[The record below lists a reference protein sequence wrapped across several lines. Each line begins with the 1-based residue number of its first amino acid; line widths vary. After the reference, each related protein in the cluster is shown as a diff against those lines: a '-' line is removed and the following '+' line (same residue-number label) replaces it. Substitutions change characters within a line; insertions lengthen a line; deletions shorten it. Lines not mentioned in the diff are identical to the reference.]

1 MQKGYNSQY
10 KNQENNIMS
19 EKSYSIK
26 LRATSMYQIILA
38 LLIMVLGIYMILTT
52 QGQSVLWVV
61 YVILGVVLMFRYFN
75 MPKEIKVDE
84 ELLTFKN
91 WFGKEKM
98 AYIKDL
104 KKISKRMSYLYVY
117 TEEKRIITPSGFNDL
132 KNFSDD
138 MKTRNSQLE
147 VSGIK

>member
-1 MQKGYNSQY
+1 
-10 KNQENNIMS
+10 MS

>member
-1 MQKGYNSQY
+1 
-10 KNQENNIMS
+10 
-19 EKSYSIK
+19 
-26 LRATSMYQIILA
+26 
-38 LLIMVLGIYMILTT
+38 MVLGIYMILTT
-52 QGQSVLWVV
+52 QEQSVLWVV

-104 KKISKRMSYLYVY
+104 KKISKRMSYLYIY

>member
-1 MQKGYNSQY
+1 MEG
-10 KNQENNIMS
+10 KN
-19 EKSYSIK
+19 YSIK

-38 LLIMVLGIYMILTT
+38 LLIMVLGIYMILTSKES
-52 QGQSVLWVV
+52 QILWVV
-61 YVILGVVLMFRYFN
+61 YVILGLALLLRYFN
-75 MPKEIKVDE
+75 MPKEIVVDE

-104 KKISKRMSYLYVY
+104 KKISKRMSYLYIY
-117 TEEKRIITPSGFNDL
+117 TEEKRIIAPSGFNDL
-132 KNFSDD
+132 KTLADD
-138 MKTRNSQLE
+138 MKTRNPQLE